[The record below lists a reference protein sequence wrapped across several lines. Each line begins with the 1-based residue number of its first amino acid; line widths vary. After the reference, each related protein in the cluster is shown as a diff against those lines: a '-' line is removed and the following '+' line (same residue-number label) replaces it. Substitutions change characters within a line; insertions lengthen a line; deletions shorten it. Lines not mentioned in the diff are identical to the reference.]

1 MHRFPSS
8 FRRLPL
14 VALVMLAPLASACGR
29 KRAPDAP
36 QPVEAVEPS
45 RANVNESTEAM
56 RRDSIAREEEMR
68 LARARRAADREV
80 LMAPVYFDYDR
91 SELSA
96 EARRALDGKLP
107 VLQRNA
113 DVSLVVEGHADERG
127 SDEYNLALSQ
137 RRAASAKR
145 YLVHRGIADTR
156 IEIMG
161 FGEERAVCEE
171 SQESCWWRN
180 RRAEFVITRGLLSA
194 RP

>member
-1 MHRFPSS
+1 MHRIPSS
-8 FRRLPL
+8 FRRLLL
-14 VALVMLAPLASACGR
+14 VVLVMLAPLASACGR
-29 KRAPDAP
+29 RRAPDAP
-36 QPVEAVEPS
+36 QPAEATGPS
-45 RANVNESTEAM
+45 RAEVNESSEAM

-68 LARARRAADREV
+68 VARARRAADREV
-80 LMAPVYFDYDR
+80 LTAPVYFDLDR

-96 EARRALDGKLP
+96 EARRALDEKLP
-107 VLQRNA
+107 VLERNA
-113 DVSLVVEGHADERG
+113 DVFLVVEGHADERG

-156 IEIMG
+156 IEVVG

-180 RRAEFVITRGLLSA
+180 RRAEFVITRGLVSA

>member
-1 MHRFPSS
+1 MRRIPSS
-8 FRRLPL
+8 PRRLLL
-14 VALVMLAPLASACGR
+14 VALIMLVPLASACGR
-29 KRAPDAP
+29 KRVPDAP

-45 RANVNESTEAM
+45 RADASESSDAM
-56 RRDSIAREEEMR
+56 RRDSIAREEELR

-80 LMAPVYFDYDR
+80 LTAPVYFDYDR

-96 EARRALDGKLP
+96 DARKALDEKLP
-107 VLQRNA
+107 VLQRNV
-113 DVSLVVEGHADERG
+113 DVFLVVEGHADERG

-145 YLVHRGIADTR
+145 YLVFRGIADTR
-156 IEIMG
+156 IEVVG

-180 RRAEFVITRGLLSA
+180 RRAEFVITRGLVSA